1 MQQIEPLHFEEKI
14 QDLEEKIIGLKE
26 LSDGDVLDLSSEIEN
41 LNIKLADLRES
52 TYANVNAW
60 EITQIARHPQRPYTM
75 DYIEAIFDDFV
86 ELHGGRQFED
96 DPAIVGGFAKFN
108 GEPVVVIGH

>member
-41 LNIKLADLRES
+41 LNIKSEYFLKSFISVGEVTIFGESIPFTTLAPF
-52 TYANVNAW
+52 
-60 EITQIARHPQRPYTM
+60 I
-75 DYIEAIFDDFV
+75 DDFN
-86 ELHGGRQFED
+86 
-96 DPAIVGGFAKFN
+96 PKN
-108 GEPVVVIGH
+108 GCKTKTTSRSLS